1 MSDSRPQP
9 TLIDYVA
16 IAISPAL
23 IILLVGSLAFFL
35 LMVFYAGAY
44 EGRLFWT
51 TGCFVFAAVLIS
63 RVSIVEGAERASM
76 FGIALGVVAGLAMMR
91 FTNHPWWA
99 WLVLGIIWWCASHLV
114 WNCTLVDDEDDAS
127 GEGLLE
133 AAGFDAALSTA
144 DAAPPKPDP
153 RPSSAARR
161 KKREEAKREE
171 VSASAK
177 APSASPQSWIKRA
190 YAWWQRSASRK
201 APPGLTLIYFSL
213 AALPLFGLGQH
224 FVPSDERLYA
234 FQCLLIYVASALGL
248 LITTSFLGLRRY
260 LRQRR
265 LEMPLEMAGTWLG
278 MGAVLAGVVILMAM
292 LIPRPQPEYTISSV
306 TGMLSSPPRDASSY
320 APLHNSPGQGESNSS
335 AAPNDQTTPKD
346 PTSPENQTPSNNQ
359 TAPSD
364 SSSSGSASNGSQPQ
378 SESDPDAQSAQ
389 SPKGEQTP
397 AGQQNSGG
405 QSQQGAQSQQSEQS
419 QQGEGSPSG
428 SQGEQGQQG
437 QGTSSQQGDSQSK
450 SGSPSEKQQTGSQGQ
465 QQSSPSSQDQQNQ
478 QQQSRSQGDQQ
489 GSQATGAQQQKQ
501 PDQQQS
507 RQQSDDQQQQGQ
519 QQDQQPGDEKRQS
532 DQQASQNQEQDS
544 SSSRKSGEKQS
555 EKQSSQDESK
565 SRDAMTS
572 KMAQDL
578 AKHHQQS
585 PTLRPPPLGTMAGLL
600 WLLKMLVY
608 AAIALALVYG
618 LIRYWANVLAFL
630 VAAWKELMALWSS
643 IFGRRA
649 QTTAEDADAS
659 APRKTTRPFSTFAD
673 PFASGAAARNPPH
686 AIVQYSFEALEAW
699 AADHD
704 AARVA
709 EETPLEFAA
718 RLASDHPPLAEGVQ
732 ELASLYARVAYARQ
746 SLAGEKLDS
755 VKRLWIVLR
764 NTAAPT
770 VTA

>member
-1 MSDSRPQP
+1 
-9 TLIDYVA
+9 LIDYVA

-63 RVSIVEGAERASM
+63 RVSIVEGAERASL
-76 FGIALGVVAGLAMMR
+76 FGIALGAVAALAMMR

-144 DAAPPKPDP
+144 EAAPPKPSP
-153 RPSSAARR
+153 RLSSAARR
-161 KKREEAKREE
+161 TKQEEAKREE
-171 VSASAK
+171 ASASATTK
-177 APSASPQSWIKRA
+177 TNAAAPQPWIKRA

-278 MGAVLAGVVILMAM
+278 MGAVLAGVVILLAM
-292 LIPRPQPEYTISSV
+292 LIPRPQPEYAISSV

-335 AAPNDQTTPKD
+335 AAPNDQTAPTD
-346 PTSPENQTPSNNQ
+346 PTAPENQTTPNGSL
-359 TAPSD
+359 S
-364 SSSSGSASNGSQPQ
+364 SASAPKGSQQ
-378 SESDPDAQSAQ
+378 SSETDPAAQSAQ

-405 QSQQGAQSQQSEQS
+405 QSQQAQQGEPSQQSEQT
-419 QQGEGSPSG
+419 QQGERSQSG
-428 SQGEQGQQG
+428 SEGEQGQG
-437 QGTSSQQGDSQSK
+437 SPSQQGDSQSK
-450 SGSPSEKQQTGSQGQ
+450 GGGPSEKQQTSAQGQ

-478 QQQSRSQGDQQ
+478 QQQPRSQGDR
-489 GSQATGAQQQKQ
+489 QANQAKGTQQQQ
-501 PDQQQS
+501 QADQQQS
-507 RQQSDDQQQQGQ
+507 RQQSDDQQQEGQ
-519 QQDQQPGDEKRQS
+519 QQDQQPGTEKKQS
-532 DQQASQNQEQDS
+532 DQQVSQNQEQDS
-544 SSSRKSGEKQS
+544 SSSRESGEKQS
-555 EKQSSQDESK
+555 EQQSSQDDSK

-608 AAIALALVYG
+608 AVIGLALVYG
-618 LIRYWANVLAFL
+618 VIRYWANVMAFL
-630 VAAWKELMALWSS
+630 IAAWKELTALWSS

-649 QTTAEDADAS
+649 QTTAEDVDAS
-659 APRKTTRPFSTFAD
+659 APRKVTRPFSTFAD
-673 PFASGAAARNPPH
+673 PFASGAAARHPPH

-704 AARVA
+704 AARLA
-709 EETPLEFAA
+709 EETPLEFTA
-718 RLASDHPPLAEGVQ
+718 RLASAHPPLAEGVQ

-746 SLAGEKLDS
+746 SLAGEKLDG

-764 NTAAPT
+764 NTAART